1 MGGGLLQLVAY
12 GAQDAYITGNPH
24 ITFWKVMYKRHTNFA
39 MESMRVNFTGSPTYG
54 QRSVVVVNRNADLM
68 FRTYLEVTL
77 PDTRLSAL
85 PANTISG
92 VTATSTPSLTTSG
105 VYWTTG
111 GRRRLGYLLIQQ
123 VEIEIGGQIMDR
135 HYGEWM
141 YLWESLTSPF
151 DQSIRLDQMLGQS
164 SAGSYSTPS
173 SCGGR
178 PQVMYIPLSFWFC
191 RNPGLALPLIAL
203 QYHEVRLNFIF
214 RQATDLVQNIYG
226 YDGNGNPLFWSGG
239 VAQAA
244 QNLPRFKDAAV
255 YIDYIYLDTDERRR
269 FAQQTHEYLIDQ
281 LQYGLQ
287 QSITSQTV
295 RLDLTLNHPVKE
307 LVWVFQDARMLDC
320 SLITNTVSGN
330 NNLGNFGTAFNTQP
344 FQYSDIVNRCRL
356 QLNGQDRFDERYGDY
371 FWKVQP
377 YQHHSGGAFEQHAL
391 TQQPLQGSQPG
402 SMVMMFTLQG
412 TSSATP
418 VTATAGVQGGTLT
431 LTGGATYA
439 QYVAA
444 GSPPMNI
451 ISATDLTTAGGG
463 GGVSAPGVLVGT
475 YFITLVLDPTSA
487 TASACKIT
495 TKTGGTAAV
504 IGSGNDT
511 LQITAMLEP
520 NQGITDPLASTTP
533 LAGAGYTQNPSYAGT
548 GASASYV
555 PATFNYAQ
563 AGYQQTNYG
572 YTQSVNPI
580 NMYSFSLA
588 PEEHQPSGSCNFS
601 RIDTT
606 TLVFDTLTGSATGA
620 LSAGQFPSKNYPYL
634 FRLYAVN
641 YNIFRVMSGM
651 GGLAYS
657 N

>member
-39 MESMRVNFTGSPTYG
+39 MEAMRVNFTGSPTYG

-77 PDTRLSAL
+77 PDTRLAATGAS
-85 PANTISG
+85 ISG
-92 VTATSTPSLTTSG
+92 VTATSVPNTSTAG
-105 VYWTTG
+105 VLWSAG

-141 YLWESLTSPF
+141 YLWESLTSPY
-151 DQSIRLDQMLGQS
+151 DQSVRLDQMLGANV
-164 SAGSYSTPS
+164 AGTYSTPAG
-173 SCGGR
+173 CNGR
-178 PQVMYIPLSFWFC
+178 PAVLYIPLSFWFC

-226 YDGNGNPLFWSGG
+226 YDANGNAQYWPGG
-239 VAQAA
+239 IAA
-244 QNLPRFKDAAV
+244 AAAALPRFKDAAV
-255 YIDYIYLDTDERRR
+255 YVDYIYLDTDERRR

-307 LVWVFQDARMLDC
+307 LVWVYQDARMLDC
-320 SLITNTVSGN
+320 SQI
-330 NNLGNFGTAFNTQP
+330 GTAFGTVPAAANTQP
-344 FQYSDIVNRCRL
+344 FQYADIANRCRL

-377 YQHHSGGAFEQHAL
+377 YQHHSGGAFEVHAQTQLPL
-391 TQQPLQGSQPG
+391 TGSTPG
-402 SMVMMFTLQG
+402 SISVWFTASTVANAGTSLGTVAITGGSTYANLAGLTLQIVSATNSSGLTLIAPG
-412 TSSATP
+412 TGVTFSSATS
-418 VTATAGVQGGTLT
+418 ATLAANSLATPS
-431 LTGGATYA
+431 GGAAGTIYA
-439 QYVAA
+439 IYDPNYIVND
-444 GSPPMNI
+444 PIN
-451 ISATDLTTAGGG
+451 AGG
-463 GGVSAPGVLVGT
+463 
-475 YFITLVLDPTSA
+475 
-487 TASACKIT
+487 
-495 TKTGGTAAV
+495 
-504 IGSGNDT
+504 
-511 LQITAMLEP
+511 
-520 NQGITDPLASTTP
+520 
-533 LAGAGYTQNPSYAGT
+533 
-548 GASASYV
+548 
-555 PATFNYAQ
+555 YAQ
-563 AGYQQTNYG
+563 AGFQQQQNSAYTVNQATNAFLPAF
-572 YTQSVNPI
+572 TQSINPI

-606 TLVFDTLTGSATGA
+606 TLVFDSITGADGKA
-620 LSAGQFPSKNYPYL
+620 LSAGQFPSKQYPYL
-634 FRLYAVN
+634 FRMYAVN